1 MAAHPHI
8 AILQLGVSIWNQW
21 RASEPLTVPN
31 LRGVDLRGLHLE
43 NINFCRADLREA
55 NFSQANLFEADFQ
68 GANLRNANLT
78 RAGLIGANLH
88 GAKLMGAVL
97 DQAYLSQSDLS
108 NADCTKASL
117 KSADLKAAVLTQT
130 VLEGA
135 QLAEAELTDS
145 FDLTPAQLLGAQG
158 VHLACFDEEL
168 SVRLGLAPIAVPA
181 EFDEDADEETTAFS
195 EELAD
200 EAQWA
205 TAALHNRSAD
215 VYQPTPEHT
224 PVRAFAA
231 PRLAVG

>member
-1 MAAHPHI
+1 MATHSHI

-88 GAKLMGAVL
+88 GAKLVGAVL
-97 DQAYLSQSDLS
+97 DQAYLAQSDLS

-117 KSADLKAAVLTQT
+117 KSADLQSAVLTQT

-135 QLAEAELTDS
+135 QLAEAELKDS
-145 FDLTPAQLLGAQG
+145 FDLTLAQLSKAQG

-168 SVRLGLAPIAVPA
+168 SARLGLTPA
-181 EFDEDADEETTAFS
+181 SSPVEFDDDDIDFSKEEAG
-195 EELAD
+195 

-205 TAALHNRSAD
+205 TATVLSRPTD
-215 VYQPTPEHT
+215 VFNKPVPEPT
-224 PVRAFAA
+224 PVRALVA
-231 PRLAVG
+231 PRLAIS